1 MGVVKKWLGS
11 IGLPAEVVENFR
23 AAGIVRPDD
32 LLELELGHY
41 EALGVGD
48 ANDRKKLFFLVQR
61 LRQAKA
67 EAAGGGDKEGRGG
80 DGDGNGDG
88 RSGAHGAHEA
98 VQEGASRGNGERG
111 GGRRRGGGPRPASP
125 PSSPDSSGGS
135 SPDENTNKDNGNG
148 GAGLGSGSGSG
159 PGSGSGSGSGS
170 GAAAAV
176 AVARARGGD
185 GTGAPKAS
193 GKPRPRSNAKPNG
206 KPKPGPRPRPTAK
219 QPAAVAVEAAVQ
231 VEVETEV
238 SGTDPAGGGSPA
250 RRRRRR
256 MSPPEKTRERARPA
270 TATDTAG
277 AAMAM
282 PQRSSLPSSTGGD
295 GAAQRGTVGTAKPM
309 AKAKAARSGTK
320 PPPSSAS
327 ATARAAGRTTKTK
340 APAKVGKA
348 AASGG
353 GGGGGGS
360 DLGGRERAGDPPA
373 TLGPGP
379 ASAPSS
385 AQARPAPSSSAAGG
399 RRRSRL
405 AEPSARIAPRIA
417 GGASGVPSPEGGAPP
432 PPPAPV
438 AAAAAAAASASD
450 RIAAPPIAA
459 AAGSSGSVGSGP
471 GRRASLKSGRSGSNG
486 AQRQSSAPPAQRAAA
501 SYVSPPRPRS
511 PAPPRG
517 KEGQPPSG
525 GAKPAG
531 SGSGGAG
538 STSASG
544 VFVQGA
550 AKDKS
555 WRAQVSRLRE
565 STTRNHNLHLRSVG
579 LNPEDDIGNLDDD
592 GFDDDMRIRV
602 VVRKRPMAEGEAS
615 NKEDFDAI
623 HTLTHK
629 DYSKVLVYQ
638 PKTRVD
644 LTKEVE
650 TIPFAFDNAFD
661 DRSSNVDIYERTVR
675 NLVPSAFEG
684 NHCNVFAYGQTGSG
698 KTFTMM
704 GSAMTGANAGNQDE
718 SSPGLYYL
726 AAQDVFCLA
735 EDEEFRHFT
744 ITASLFEIYGGK
756 LFDLLNQRSPIKC
769 LEDHRGKVCFP
780 GLTEH
785 AVTDARELM
794 SLIESGGRQRSTGT
808 TSANADSSRS
818 HAVLQLSLKKGRES
832 RPIEHG
838 EQSWGYA
845 FVLPVMVFPRVA
857 FICIIMSIVRSA
869 YFLTFDFRSIFFCF
883 MLLTTSTR
891 AAHLH

>member
-1 MGVVKKWLGS
+1 MKHIPFRGSKLTQVLKESFVGKKNRTVMVACCAPNTNNVEHTLNTLRYADRVKERDAATGLVATVVANNGS
-11 IGLPAEVVENFR
+11 NGRHKR
-23 AAGIVRPDD
+23 ASISAPGVRPSTAPVSNSSSNDDGSFAPDNDLARDEEGQSDDSLILERLLSDD
-32 LLELELGHY
+32 LDDSSEKVDFEEKRLSSRQSRTN
-41 EALGVGD
+41 GVP
-48 ANDRKKLFFLVQR
+48 
-61 LRQAKA
+61 
-67 EAAGGGDKEGRGG
+67 GG
-80 DGDGNGDG
+80 DG
-88 RSGAHGAHEA
+88 
-98 VQEGASRGNGERG
+98 
-111 GGRRRGGGPRPASP
+111 PR
-125 PSSPDSSGGS
+125 
-135 SPDENTNKDNGNG
+135 
-148 GAGLGSGSGSG
+148 
-159 PGSGSGSGSGS
+159 
-170 GAAAAV
+170 
-176 AVARARGGD
+176 
-185 GTGAPKAS
+185 
-193 GKPRPRSNAKPNG
+193 
-206 KPKPGPRPRPTAK
+206 
-219 QPAAVAVEAAVQ
+219 
-231 VEVETEV
+231 
-238 SGTDPAGGGSPA
+238 
-250 RRRRRR
+250 
-256 MSPPEKTRERARPA
+256 
-270 TATDTAG
+270 
-277 AAMAM
+277 
-282 PQRSSLPSSTGGD
+282 
-295 GAAQRGTVGTAKPM
+295 
-309 AKAKAARSGTK
+309 
-320 PPPSSAS
+320 
-327 ATARAAGRTTKTK
+327 
-340 APAKVGKA
+340 
-348 AASGG
+348 
-353 GGGGGGS
+353 
-360 DLGGRERAGDPPA
+360 
-373 TLGPGP
+373 
-379 ASAPSS
+379 
-385 AQARPAPSSSAAGG
+385 
-399 RRRSRL
+399 
-405 AEPSARIAPRIA
+405 
-417 GGASGVPSPEGGAPP
+417 
-432 PPPAPV
+432 
-438 AAAAAAAASASD
+438 
-450 RIAAPPIAA
+450 
-459 AAGSSGSVGSGP
+459 
-471 GRRASLKSGRSGSNG
+471 
-486 AQRQSSAPPAQRAAA
+486 
-501 SYVSPPRPRS
+501 
-511 PAPPRG
+511 
-517 KEGQPPSG
+517 
-525 GAKPAG
+525 
-531 SGSGGAG
+531 

-579 LNPEDDIGNLDDD
+579 LNPEDDIGNVDDD

-735 EDEEFRHFT
+735 EDEEFRNFT